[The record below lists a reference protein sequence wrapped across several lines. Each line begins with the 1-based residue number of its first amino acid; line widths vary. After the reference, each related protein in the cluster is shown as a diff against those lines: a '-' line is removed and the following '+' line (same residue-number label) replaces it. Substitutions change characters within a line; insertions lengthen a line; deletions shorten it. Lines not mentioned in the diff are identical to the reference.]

1 MHISASSFLTILI
14 SFLLGIVVAVLC
26 GPKMNFFSKK
36 TAIIKKIAS
45 AVVGDDMK
53 MVLVVRKDLK
63 MGAGKVAAQAAHAAV
78 GVVERV
84 MEYED
89 VVQPDGSEHPWWAW
103 YTAWSAEGCMKVALQ
118 CPDEATMVELQREAK
133 AKQLPYYLVRDAGRT
148 QIAAGSKTVLAI
160 GPAPKP
166 NVDELTGHLKLL

>member
-1 MHISASSFLTILI
+1 
-14 SFLLGIVVAVLC
+14 
-26 GPKMNFFSKK
+26 MNFLNKN
-36 TAIIKKIAS
+36 AAVIKKIAKV
-45 AVVGDDMK
+45 VVGDDMK

-84 MEYED
+84 MEYEGECL
-89 VVQPDGSEHPWWAW
+89 PDGSEHPWWAW
-103 YTAWSAEGCMKVALQ
+103 YSAWSEEGCQKVALQ
-118 CPDEATMVELQREAK
+118 CPDEEALMALQRAAK
-133 AKQLPYYLVRDAGRT
+133 EKQLPYYLVRDAGRT

-166 NVDELTGHLKLL
+166 NVDELTGQLKLL